1 MQSITVSPAWRSDK
15 RSTIIDRLPVVDY
28 YKNIQDHKVVSQV
41 EPGYLRKI
49 LPTAAPTDG
58 EPWDIIAKEFDS
70 KILPGIT
77 HW

>member
-1 MQSITVSPAWRSDK
+1 MRSITVSPALRSGS
-15 RSTIIDRLPVVDY
+15 RRTIIDRASVVDY
-28 YKNIQDHKVVSQV
+28 YKNIQGHKVVSQV

-49 LPTAAPTDG
+49 LPTTAPTEG